1 MEWKYLI
8 FSMGR
13 LEWEKVYDELKML
26 QLQNTRGQLLILW
39 KSEGNS
45 RACNLS
51 CRALLLL
58 ALMVCGASKIC
69 HLKMA

>member
-1 MEWKYLI
+1 MEWKYMI

-13 LEWEKVYDELKML
+13 LEWEKVYDELKTL
-26 QLQNTRGQLLILW
+26 QLQNTRGHILW

-45 RACNLS
+45 RACNLG

-58 ALMVCGASKIC
+58 ALMVCGASKMC